1 MQRKVSENELSQHST
16 ANTNH
21 VVTPDTAYS
30 VDEHGPDPADG
41 ADRQSVL
48 LGPAS
53 YVIGAFYI
61 FYFIFLMSHYHIDSK
76 FLFMLLP
83 HVCFLL
89 LSSCTVTEFCERL
102 AYIGMQGSLVLF
114 FQVVMGMNNE
124 EADIQYNAWSGACYI
139 TPLLGG
145 YIADSYLGRYNTI
158 LIFCLI
164 YLAGMVML
172 VLGSIPGNS
181 SALII
186 FPALYIIAL
195 GTGGIKPNV
204 ATLGAD
210 QFDERYARDRKEKE
224 SFFNWFYWSINSAA
238 LISLTVIAYICQNGI
253 PALGGVDWGFFIGY
267 SIPCLA
273 LAAAIVVFV
282 SGRSGYVLKPPNG
295 SVLSIFFSILV
306 EALWTRR
313 SVTVQDIRQST
324 SRNSG
329 YERKSTKDVLD
340 KACVRYGGSH
350 KRSQVEGAKM
360 VASITP
366 FLLVLIPYWGIYANM
381 STAFQNQACQM
392 NLDMGGSTV
401 PISALGVFDS
411 LAIVGLVPVFD
422 GYIYPMLKREGY
434 PASMLHKMGA
444 GFVVSMIA
452 MLLAALVEY
461 FRRQTAPAPGDWYDA
476 SARNNITPCQSIDD
490 YDPNVYQ
497 EWYAGIN
504 DAAQPL
510 YCSQVSGCYDMVDL
524 DGVPTLS
531 LNCITCEDIPQMS
544 SMSIFWQIPQFVA
557 VGISEILASV
567 TALQFFYT
575 QAPLPMRSVCQALN
589 LLTNALGSWLMI
601 PLLLLVNI
609 DRNNQWV
616 PPNLDEG
623 HLVWYFLLL
632 AGLMGLSLLYF
643 YYISCDYIY
652 KTEAEVD
659 IQDSDEE
666 GEDDSLLNKNGKR
679 DTERAVADGENE
691 AVVANPVHHVVV

>member
-1 MQRKVSENELSQHST
+1 MAPLYSIDDD
-16 ANTNH
+16 
-21 VVTPDTAYS
+21 TPDP
-30 VDEHGPDPADG
+30 PDG
-41 ADRQSVL
+41 SDRKSVL
-48 LGPAS
+48 LGPA
-53 YVIGAFYI
+53 AYI
-61 FYFIFLMSHYHIDSK
+61 I
-76 FLFMLLP
+76 
-83 HVCFLL
+83 
-89 LSSCTVTEFCERL
+89 VTEFCERL

-114 FQVVMGMNNE
+114 FQVVMSMSNE

-164 YLAGMVML
+164 YLVGLVCM
-172 VLGSIPGNS
+172 VLGSIPGNAS
-181 SALII
+181 VLII

-210 QFDERYARDRKEKE
+210 QFDERYSRDRKEKE

-238 LISLTVIAYICQNGI
+238 LISLTLIAYICQNGI
-253 PALGGVDWGFFIGY
+253 PSMGGTEWGFFIGY
-267 SIPCLA
+267 SIPCIA
-273 LAAAIVVFV
+273 LTAAIMVFV
-282 SGRSGYVLKPPNG
+282 AGHASYVLKPPNG

-313 SVTVQDIRQST
+313 SLTVQDIRQST

-329 YERKSTKDVLD
+329 YTRKNDKDILD

-366 FLLVLIPYWGIYANM
+366 FLVVLIPFWGIYAQM

-392 NLDMGGSTV
+392 NLDMGGSSV

-411 LAIVGLVPVFD
+411 LAIVALVPVFD

-444 GFVVSMIA
+444 GFVVAMIA
-452 MLLAALVEY
+452 MLMAALVEY
-461 FRRQTAPAPGDWYDA
+461 FRRQTAPAAGDWYDE
-476 SARNNITPCQSIDD
+476 SARANITPCQSIDD
-490 YDPNVYQ
+490 YNPNVYQ
-497 EWYAGIN
+497 EWYAGID
-504 DAAQPL
+504 DATQPL
-510 YCSQVSGCYDMVDL
+510 YCSETCDQTVIVDGQEL
-524 DGVPTLS
+524 LS
-531 LNCITCEDIPQMS
+531 LDCISCEDIPQMS
-544 SMSIFWQIPQFVA
+544 DMSIFWQIPQFVA

-601 PLLLLVNI
+601 PLLLLVNS
-609 DRNNQWV
+609 DRSNEWV

-643 YYISCDYIY
+643 YFISYDYVY

-659 IQDSDEE
+659 IQDSDDEE
-666 GEDDSLLNKNGKR
+666 GDALLNGGNAQGR
-679 DTERAVADGENE
+679 NDSASAVNVDSTSNDRLIPGSTSSSVDNT
-691 AVVANPVHHVVV
+691 VVHTPMA